1 MATTTE
7 ELSTHQKALALN
19 LDPDIYGT
27 IAEIGAGQEVARWFF
42 RVGGAAGSIAKTIST
57 YDMKV
62 SDQVYGKSRR
72 YVSRERVISMLD
84 KEYRLLCERLGE
96 ERQSHTRFYAFAN
109 TVTAQNYK
117 GTHDCHGWIG
127 LRFQTAPGSEP
138 NDLILHVNMRDR
150 TNIRQQEALGILGV
164 NLIYSIFHSDRYD
177 TGLLKQLFEDLT
189 PGRLEVDLVD
199 TAGPAFSGVSPLE
212 IGLTLVRNGLSQA
225 VLYTPDGELAAPNE
239 VIRKR
244 EVILERGLFKH
255 STEVKPEIL
264 HAASEQLHLE
274 SPDGARDPLT
284 AMELSVKNFREDA
297 DVEDSEYLRR
307 LQGMTSSG
315 QWTLLTRL
323 KHSYSLTDYL
333 RRYSQQPLRFSMS
346 VSALAMVFFEE
357 YYENLPGGL
366 LEATGKLFANNV
378 KIYVHPM
385 SRTDFIEHLKT
396 TNLDANFV
404 TVSGDGPVS
413 IHDIEFRLPL
423 GLLYQYVLEAGWI
436 VSLPYEGVTSE

>member
-1 MATTTE
+1 MATHTE

-127 LRFQTAPGSEP
+127 LRYQTAPGSEP

-177 TGLLKQLFEDLT
+177 TRLLKQLFEDLT
-189 PGRLEVDLVD
+189 P
-199 TAGPAFSGVSPLE
+199 
-212 IGLTLVRNGLSQA
+212 
-225 VLYTPDGELAAPNE
+225 
-239 VIRKR
+239 
-244 EVILERGLFKH
+244 
-255 STEVKPEIL
+255 
-264 HAASEQLHLE
+264 
-274 SPDGARDPLT
+274 
-284 AMELSVKNFREDA
+284 
-297 DVEDSEYLRR
+297 
-307 LQGMTSSG
+307 
-315 QWTLLTRL
+315 
-323 KHSYSLTDYL
+323 
-333 RRYSQQPLRFSMS
+333 
-346 VSALAMVFFEE
+346 
-357 YYENLPGGL
+357 
-366 LEATGKLFANNV
+366 
-378 KIYVHPM
+378 
-385 SRTDFIEHLKT
+385 
-396 TNLDANFV
+396 
-404 TVSGDGPVS
+404 
-413 IHDIEFRLPL
+413 
-423 GLLYQYVLEAGWI
+423 
-436 VSLPYEGVTSE
+436 